1 MPLLALATPALAQ
14 MDVYILAGQ
23 SQMAGRGRLE
33 DAPALSADRVF
44 KFWTND
50 TWEAAAEPVHWDGGR
65 AGFGPGLAFGR
76 AMADAS
82 PGRDVGLVPCAV
94 GGSSISSW
102 LPGKVNYTNALAKA
116 KRAMASGRLRG
127 IIWHQG
133 EADSWKAA
141 TAEIHGG
148 RLRLVVESFR
158 RDLGIPDLPFVAGE
172 VAGFYADSIVKRGGT
187 PFVDVVNAQS
197 RSAMAGLP
205 QCGYV
210 TVEGLCH
217 GSRGDIV
224 HFEPDSAAELGR
236 RYAAE
241 MLRLIGSAE
250 SGGRVT
256 AFGRGKGRVAQ

>member
-1 MPLLALATPALAQ
+1 MRLPLLALLALAASPLPAQ

-33 DAPALSADRVF
+33 DAPALSTDRVF

-50 TWEAAAEPVHWDGGR
+50 TWVAASEPVHWDGGR

-76 AMADAS
+76 AMADAF
-82 PGRDVGLVPCAV
+82 PGREIGLVPCAV
-94 GGSSISSW
+94 GGSSIFSW
-102 LPGKVNYTNALAKA
+102 LPGKVHYTNALATVRKA
-116 KRAMASGRLRG
+116 APAGVLRG
-127 IIWHQG
+127 VIWHQG

-141 TAEIHGG
+141 TAGGHGL
-148 RLRLVVESFR
+148 RLRQVVEAFR
-158 RDLGIPDLPFVAGE
+158 RDLGVPDLPFVAGE

-197 RSAMAGLP
+197 RSAMAALP
-205 QCGYV
+205 RCGYV

-224 HFEPDSAAELGR
+224 HFEPNSAAELGR

-241 MLRLIGSAE
+241 MLRLLGSAE
-250 SGGRVT
+250 GGAR
-256 AFGRGKGRVAQ
+256 